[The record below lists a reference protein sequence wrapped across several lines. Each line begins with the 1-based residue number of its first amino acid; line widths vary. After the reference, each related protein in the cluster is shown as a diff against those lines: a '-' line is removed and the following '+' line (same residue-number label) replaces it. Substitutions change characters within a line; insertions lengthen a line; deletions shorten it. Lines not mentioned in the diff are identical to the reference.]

1 MLRYLLLLIA
11 VLAFSG
17 PARAEDDDATAK
29 RLYELQLEQAEK
41 GDPQAQY
48 YLGEMHEY
56 GLGTPENEAAALDW
70 YRRAASQKHL
80 LAARKVRELTAAK
93 AKPKAPA
100 PVAAPAATPA
110 PVEPTPPPA
119 AVARPAPAKPNAAAE
134 AAKAAEAKA
143 DAARAAAAEK
153 EAQRQAELE
162 AKRAAAEKEKRR
174 AKAKAALERM
184 KADVKKNGVGY

>member
-1 MLRYLLLLIA
+1 MLRYLLLVVA
-11 VLAFSG
+11 VLAVTG
-17 PARAEDDDATAK
+17 PARADDDATAK

-48 YLGEMHEY
+48 HLGEMHEY
-56 GLGTPENEAAALDW
+56 GLGTPENDAAALDW

-80 LAARKVRELTAAK
+80 AAMRKVRELTAAK
-93 AKPKAPA
+93 AKPKAP
-100 PVAAPAATPA
+100 VRATPA
-110 PVEPTPPPA
+110 AIEPTPAPA
-119 AVARPAPAKPNAAAE
+119 VVAQPAPAKPDPAVE

-143 DAARAAAAEK
+143 QAAAAAK
-153 EAQRQAELE
+153 EAQRQAELD
-162 AKRAAAEKEKRR
+162 ANLAAADKEQRG

>member
-1 MLRYLLLLIA
+1 MLRYLLLVVA
-11 VLAFSG
+11 VLAMTG
-17 PARAEDDDATAK
+17 PARAEDNATAK

-41 GDPQAQY
+41 GNPQAQY

-56 GLGTPENEAAALDW
+56 GLGTPENHAAALDW

-80 LAARKVRELTAAK
+80 AAMRKVRELTAEK

-100 PVAAPAATPA
+100 PIAAPAAPPPA
-110 PVEPTPPPA
+110 VEPTPAPA
-119 AVARPAPAKPNAAAE
+119 VVTQPAPAKPDPAVE
-134 AAKAAEAKA
+134 AAKAAAAKA
-143 DAARAAAAEK
+143 QAARAATAEK
-153 EAQRQAELE
+153 EAQRKVELD
-162 AKRAAAEKEKRR
+162 AKLAAAEKEKRR

>member
-1 MLRYLLLLIA
+1 MLRYLLLLVA

-17 PARAEDDDATAK
+17 PARAEEDDATAK

-93 AKPKAPA
+93 AQPKTPVPAPA
-100 PVAAPAATPA
+100 PVESA
-110 PVEPTPPPA
+110 PPPA
-119 AVARPAPAKPNAAAE
+119 AVARPAPTKPNAE

-143 DAARAAAAEK
+143 DVARAAAAEK

>member
-1 MLRYLLLLIA
+1 MLRYLLLVVA
-11 VLAFSG
+11 VLAVTG
-17 PARAEDDDATAK
+17 PARADDDATAK

-56 GLGTPENEAAALDW
+56 GLGTPENDAAALDW

-80 LAARKVRELTAAK
+80 AAMRKVRELTAAK
-93 AKPKAPA
+93 AKPKAP
-100 PVAAPAATPA
+100 VRATPA
-110 PVEPTPPPA
+110 AIEPTPAPAVVAPP
-119 AVARPAPAKPNAAAE
+119 PPAKPDPAVE
-134 AAKAAEAKA
+134 AAKAAAAKA
-143 DAARAAAAEK
+143 QAARAATAEK
-153 EAQRQAELE
+153 EAQRKVELD
-162 AKRAAAEKEKRR
+162 AKLAAAEKEKRR